1 MADKKQKQSIT
12 QELRA
17 LDEQALQS
25 KLAELKKELVEQ
37 HRAQLADHQPVEGV
51 AQLGPVQPD
60 ARHRTIQLQLQALQ
74 LHAPAHIRN
83 TPKRVSGMGA
93 FRAAEM
99 PSAST
104 LRVSEGGITPSS
116 HSRADE

>member
-37 HRAQLADHQPVEGV
+37 HRAHAAQELPGSHLIGKTRKQIAIANTLLAEVK
-51 AQLGPVQPD
+51 
-60 ARHRTIQLQLQALQ
+60 RK
-74 LHAPAHIRN
+74 APQ
-83 TPKRVSGMGA
+83 K
-93 FRAAEM
+93 E
-99 PSAST
+99 
-104 LRVSEGGITPSS
+104 EK
-116 HSRADE
+116 